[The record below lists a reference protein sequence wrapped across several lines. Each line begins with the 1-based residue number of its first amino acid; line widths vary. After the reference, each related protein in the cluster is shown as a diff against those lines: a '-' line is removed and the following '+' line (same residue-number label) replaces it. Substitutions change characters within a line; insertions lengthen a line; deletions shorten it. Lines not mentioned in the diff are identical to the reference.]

1 MVSFDMY
8 RKVPADLLEGTRRG
22 SVFSIFAIIVMATL
36 FMLETMEFLR
46 TTMVT
51 EMLIDGDDSPKV
63 RVNFNITMLD
73 LRCEYAVVDVV
84 SVLGTEQNVTQHVNK
99 WNLDQEGVR
108 KRYHGRNKNQKDI
121 LYFDESVTSTIEE
134 LHEDGEDAEMLDPD
148 QLAKAMKENQ
158 FVFVDFFAGWCS
170 HCQVLAPTWETL
182 AEVMHE
188 VATESLE
195 EKLADKYPSGD
206 HGYSEEEYHAAVKVL
221 LPVKIA
227 KVDCVAHEDFCLR
240 QQQVLGYPT
249 LRLFHNGE
257 KYGDYNADRTIVHFT
272 NYLARVEEDVKP
284 DVFKLDHAD
293 TRVKESFESQSGLPR
308 KAIPQWKDE
317 EHPGCQISGF
327 LMVDRVPGNFHIKAR
342 SNKKNLIPSMTNVS
356 HEIHHL
362 SFGDPSMSRI
372 IERGRAYVPDD
383 LNGKL
388 SPMDG
393 FVYVTSGYHQ
403 AHHHHLKIVTTE
415 FNYSPGTK
423 RGKTYQLLGQSQLA
437 GYEPD
442 VVPEARFIYDLSPVS
457 MLFKQKGRKW
467 YDYLTSVMAIIGGTF
482 TVVGMVESSIHSVAS
497 KKRR

>member
-1 MVSFDMY
+1 
-8 RKVPADLLEGTRRG
+8 
-22 SVFSIFAIIVMATL
+22 MATL

-227 KVDCVAHEDFCLR
+227 KVSS
-240 QQQVLGYPT
+240 
-249 LRLFHNGE
+249 
-257 KYGDYNADRTIVHFT
+257 
-272 NYLARVEEDVKP
+272 
-284 DVFKLDHAD
+284 
-293 TRVKESFESQSGLPR
+293 SF
-308 KAIPQWKDE
+308 
-317 EHPGCQISGF
+317 
-327 LMVDRVPGNFHIKAR
+327 
-342 SNKKNLIPSMTNVS
+342 SMK
-356 HEIHHL
+356 
-362 SFGDPSMSRI
+362 FP
-372 IERGRAYVPDD
+372 
-383 LNGKL
+383 
-388 SPMDG
+388 
-393 FVYVTSGYHQ
+393 F
-403 AHHHHLKIVTTE
+403 
-415 FNYSPGTK
+415 F
-423 RGKTYQLLGQSQLA
+423 
-437 GYEPD
+437 
-442 VVPEARFIYDLSPVS
+442 
-457 MLFKQKGRKW
+457 
-467 YDYLTSVMAIIGGTF
+467 
-482 TVVGMVESSIHSVAS
+482 
-497 KKRR
+497 